1 MRRPPSLFALYCE
14 ASGLCLLIQG
24 HAAPGAAATVL
35 WRASGVALA
44 PGLQGRRQ
52 APRRA
57 RPGLAEPPLRA
68 RRRQPA
74 MALHALLG
82 EAQVPRGPARA
93 EARTPGGRRAASR

>member
-24 HAAPGAAATVL
+24 HAAPTVL

-44 PGLQGRRQ
+44 PAVQGRRN
-52 APRRA
+52 AARRA

-68 RRRQPA
+68 RRGQPA
-74 MALHALLG
+74 MALHDLLV
-82 EAQVPRGPARA
+82 EAQFARG
-93 EARTPGGRRAASR
+93 GVGRRFAEFDEEQ